1 MTHKGAGAPA
11 REPAVDA
18 ETQKAMLAFYHKR
31 QEQQK
36 RLDAAAEDDDCDV
49 GAPSAS
55 STARWADPRA
65 LKQHFAG
72 VTSVRV
78 PR

>member
-1 MTHKGAGAPA
+1 MHMRSTQ
-11 REPAVDA
+11 AVDA
-18 ETQKAMLAFYHKR
+18 DTHKAMLAFYHKR

-36 RLDAAAEDDDCDV
+36 ALDAAAADD
-49 GAPSAS
+49 GADDAGRAP
-55 STARWADPRA
+55 WADPRA

-72 VTSVRV
+72 VASVRV